1 MIRSM
6 LMAVVAILVPF
17 GATPA
22 SAQELCGD
30 HGKMIGYL
38 DRDYKER
45 RSGLGLTANGAVVEL
60 YTAHTGSW
68 TLLIT
73 KPGGTTC
80 VIGSGDAWEARNAP
94 APVAGKLSRAA
105 SEAV

>member
-6 LMAVVAILVPF
+6 LMAVVAILVTF

-22 SAQELCGD
+22 SAQVACGD

-45 RSGLGLTANGAVVEL
+45 RSGLGLTANGAVVEP

-68 TLLIT
+68 TPLIT

-80 VIGSGDAWEARNAP
+80 VIGSGDAWEAQNAP
-94 APVAGKLSRAA
+94 APVAGKVSRAA
-105 SEAV
+105 TEAV